1 MKRLIGDRTEE
12 GVDRVMVILE
22 PSHVELR
29 LGWWLR
35 IRKISAL
42 VATLKMKNNHNCRT
56 ARSIVAVVKVRVMQ
70 TKRKSTVQLLIA
82 AATILITTRGTRKEE
97 GDCQWETLQVR
108 RLAYRSSRD
117 KRPLTIHIRDDQ
129 VVYNL
134 QAPREVQMPL
144 VIAAVVGANHP
155 FRRKIKRILEA
166 ALRLN
171 NNWFSYKSWDSRM

>member
-1 MKRLIGDRTEE
+1 MKRLIKERAEE

-42 VATLKMKNNHNCRT
+42 VATLKMKNNHNFRT
-56 ARSIVAVVKVRVMQ
+56 ARSIVAVAKVKVMQ

-82 AATILITTRGTRKEE
+82 AVIILITTRGKSKDEE
-97 GDCQWETLQVR
+97 DFPWETPQVK

-134 QAPREVQMPL
+134 QALREVQMPL
-144 VIAAVVGANHP
+144 VIVAVVGANHP

-166 ALRLN
+166 PPRLK